1 VSPGR
6 AIAILIS
13 PKVPA
18 TMPVD
23 DVPTQASPHEQ
34 LGTLL
39 RCAGV
44 PPARAERLV
53 AEWLADDAAALRAE
67 MMGDLRLRL
76 DDHLMASRRTVRQ
89 ALFEFAWLHGWTGRR
104 TGIGKSFGLLIAMAL
119 AAATGSY
126 LGTQALAAHAAAV
139 CGDG

>member
-1 VSPGR
+1 
-6 AIAILIS
+6 
-13 PKVPA
+13 
-18 TMPVD
+18 MPVE
-23 DVPTQASPHEQ
+23 DVPTPATPHEQ

-67 MMGDLRLRL
+67 MMGDLRRRL

-89 ALFEFAWLHGWTGRR
+89 ALFEFAWLHGWAGRR
-104 TGIGKSFGLLIAMAL
+104 PRIDARSLGLLVAMAL
-119 AAATGSY
+119 ASATGSY
-126 LGTQALAAHAAAV
+126 VGTQHVSGHAPLV
-139 CGDG
+139 CSDG